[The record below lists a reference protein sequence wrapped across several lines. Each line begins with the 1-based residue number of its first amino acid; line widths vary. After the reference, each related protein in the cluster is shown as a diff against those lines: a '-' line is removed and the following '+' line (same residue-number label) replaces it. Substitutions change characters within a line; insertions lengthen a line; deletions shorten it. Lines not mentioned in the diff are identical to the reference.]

1 MNDRNLGMI
10 LATVIA
16 APVVVI
22 CCGGG
27 LALVGPALAGLVGLF
42 SGMGGGLS
50 GLLAIGVGVLLFAMF
65 GLRSPKDDCGRSD
78 TVSEPRS

>member
-10 LATVIA
+10 LATAIA

-27 LALVGPALAGLVGLF
+27 LALIGSALAGLAGLF

-50 GLLAIGVGVLLFAMF
+50 GLLAIGVGILLLAMF
-65 GLRSPKDDCGRSD
+65 GVQRPKDDRGRSD
-78 TVSEPRS
+78 TGSEPRS

>member
-1 MNDRNLGMI
+1 MNDRTLGMI

-16 APVVVI
+16 APVVMV

-27 LALVGPALAGLVGLF
+27 LVLLGSALAGVVGLF

-50 GLLAIGVGVLLFAMF
+50 GLLAIGVGILLLALF
-65 GLRSPKDDCGRSD
+65 GLLSPKDDRGRSD

>member
-10 LATVIA
+10 LATAIA
-16 APVVVI
+16 APVVVV
-22 CCGGG
+22 CCGSG
-27 LALVGPALAGLVGLF
+27 LALFGSALAGLVGLF

-50 GLLAIGVGVLLFAMF
+50 GLLAIGVGILLLAMF
-65 GLRSPKDDCGRSD
+65 GLRSSKDDRGRSD

>member
-10 LATVIA
+10 LATAIA
-16 APVVVI
+16 APVVVV

-27 LALVGPALAGLVGLF
+27 LALFGSALAGLAGLF

-50 GLLAIGVGVLLFAMF
+50 GLLAVGVGILLLAMF
-65 GLRSPKDDCGRSD
+65 GRRTPRDHRGRSE
-78 TVSEPRS
+78 TISERRS